1 MTDNLP
7 NIADAEVTVPQ
18 GEEINDFHRA
28 MAKINNHFAPMLN
41 KDSAR
46 SVFEQMTQ
54 GDQTMAKY
62 YVALKKQAKKCKF
75 PDADDSIRSK
85 ILQTIND
92 KKLQREAMLRE
103 YDLSNLLKHAANK
116 EDVER
121 QAASMEKAATEQVN
135 RVYEQR
141 KSNSIYRKKYKP
153 PPKQEMKT
161 TAQKTCPFCGGDHDG
176 PRTKC
181 PESGKTCSNCRK
193 KGHFAVVCR
202 HKNRKR
208 ADHVSDQATL
218 EDSEEDE
225 YAFSVTAS
233 KKRPTVMVLL
243 NGIKGRMDADS
254 CASANIMDREQF
266 EKITAASNTPIEL
279 VPASNNLYAYGQE
292 NPIKLRGKFTA
303 PIQSIVTGRKTVA
316 EFLVV
321 ENKANSR
328 PLMSLETATKLGL
341 LHIANSMQTQNDAY
355 SEMREKHAEVLEEIR
370 TATKEDEDFQRLIQ
384 YIHEGKEQAAVS
396 QKPRSPLQMTETQSK
411 PWENVAA
418 DFCGP
423 YPSGELIL
431 VVIDERTRYPEVEIV
446 NNTSAE
452 STIIAME
459 KMFATHGYPE
469 KLKSDNGPPFKSHAL
484 KEFFTEKGITHH
496 RVTPRWPEANGLVE
510 NFMKSVGKVI
520 KTANM
525 ENKNWRR
532 ELFRFLANYRQTP
545 HPNTGKSPRSLMFQR
560 EIRGKLPNMIQEEEK
575 DDIKERDTAIKAKQK
590 EKLDEKRRTKEHTIK
605 KGDLV
610 LVKQEKTNKLST
622 PYGPTPHI
630 VERVKGSMITATR
643 GNAMTTRNSSFF
655 KKIEGNP
662 EDIKLED
669 ENDPDI
675 DEPESE
681 EIEEEEIINKNVEV
695 DQEYKSRSG
704 RIIRKPKYLDDF
716 ET

>member
-1 MTDNLP
+1 
-7 NIADAEVTVPQ
+7 
-18 GEEINDFHRA
+18 
-28 MAKINNHFAPMLN
+28 MAKLNNHFTPMLN

-62 YVALKKQAKKCKF
+62 YVALKKQAEKCKF

-85 ILQTIND
+85 ILQTMND
-92 KKLQREAMLRE
+92 KKLRREAMLRE

-161 TAQKTCPFCGGDHDG
+161 TAQKTCPLCGGDHDG

-181 PESGKTCSNCRK
+181 PASGKTCSNCHK

-233 KKRPTVMVLL
+233 KKRPTVTVLL
-243 NGIKGRMDADS
+243 NGVKGRMDADS

-316 EFLVV
+316 EFLVM
-321 ENKANSR
+321 ENKPNSR
-328 PLMSLETATKLGL
+328 PLMSLERATRLGL
-341 LHIANSMQTQNDAY
+341 LHITNSMQTQNDAY
-355 SEMREKHAEVLEEIR
+355 SEMREKQAEVLEEIW

-384 YIHEGKEQAAVS
+384 HIYKGKEQHLKSNPQLKPFSKIFHELSVVDDVVMRVTQIVIPPKLQERVIEICHEGHLGIVKSKQFLRSKVWFPNIDKKMEAKYKRSLPCQATVS
-396 QKPRSPLQMTETQSK
+396 QKPRSPLQMTET
-411 PWENVAA
+411 
-418 DFCGP
+418 
-423 YPSGELIL
+423 PSHG
-431 VVIDERTRYPEVEIV
+431 
-446 NNTSAE
+446 
-452 STIIAME
+452 
-459 KMFATHGYPE
+459 KMSPQISVDHTH
-469 KLKSDNGPPFKSHAL
+469 
-484 KEFFTEKGITHH
+484 
-496 RVTPRWPEANGLVE
+496 
-510 NFMKSVGKVI
+510 
-520 KTANM
+520 
-525 ENKNWRR
+525 
-532 ELFRFLANYRQTP
+532 Q
-545 HPNTGKSPRSLMFQR
+545 
-560 EIRGKLPNMIQEEEK
+560 
-575 DDIKERDTAIKAKQK
+575 
-590 EKLDEKRRTKEHTIK
+590 
-605 KGDLV
+605 
-610 LVKQEKTNKLST
+610 
-622 PYGPTPHI
+622 
-630 VERVKGSMITATR
+630 GS
-643 GNAMTTRNSSFF
+643 
-655 KKIEGNP
+655 
-662 EDIKLED
+662 
-669 ENDPDI
+669 
-675 DEPESE
+675 
-681 EIEEEEIINKNVEV
+681 
-695 DQEYKSRSG
+695 
-704 RIIRKPKYLDDF
+704 
-716 ET
+716 